1 MNNHCHWVA
10 HVIRLVGQLKLV
22 NFFFFSSCDP
32 LQGHLGP
39 IMGLVI
45 AITAPML
52 SDSKAKVSTGPIL
65 PTPLYLLFTTAALAS
80 ARLVLFDVLLLF
92 LGYPPSAGLLA
103 GASLVAL
110 ALAQIPLLQQ
120 RYPHSQS
127 PRRAVAAVAALGV
140 LLALLRPPLP
150 ETVRILQLVNHA
162 FHTGWKMVLHAPK
175 GA

>member
-1 MNNHCHWVA
+1 MACCLIWQT
-10 HVIRLVGQLKLV
+10 IKLANMV
-22 NFFFFSSCDP
+22 MARWLLLNKLSATGHPYLLTHLSPCDL

-52 SDSKAKVSTGPIL
+52 SDSKAKVSTGPVL

-127 PRRAVAAVAALGV
+127 PRRAVAAVTALGV

-150 ETVRILQLVNHA
+150 ETVRIL
-162 FHTGWKMVLHAPK
+162 
-175 GA
+175 